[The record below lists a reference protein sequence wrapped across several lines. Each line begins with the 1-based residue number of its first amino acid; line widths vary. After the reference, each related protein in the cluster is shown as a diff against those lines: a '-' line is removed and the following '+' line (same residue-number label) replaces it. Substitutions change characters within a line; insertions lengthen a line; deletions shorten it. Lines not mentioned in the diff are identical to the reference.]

1 MKISKRKFTIYF
13 FGTVAFLALVRLIFP
28 GVAMNGKKSV
38 EKEPTDETIAA
49 NSNHKNKAAF
59 PMPVGKEDMRTIFT
73 GKDGKEVKSRI
84 YSVPGFEASFPDQN
98 DVQLLAA
105 EKWGVR
111 PVADSADASKHLS
124 SLVYIG
130 ANPYF
135 HIDRLR
141 DSSPFLVPRA
151 AVLTGHWPQFLR
163 LPSREAH
170 SAAQDNRYERAA
182 HQGRRGQTAKE
193 ERQRQA

>member
-38 EKEPTDETIAA
+38 EKEPTDETFAA

-84 YSVPGFEASFPDQN
+84 YSVPGFEASFSDQN

-105 EKWGVR
+105 EKW
-111 PVADSADASKHLS
+111 A
-124 SLVYIG
+124 
-130 ANPYF
+130 
-135 HIDRLR
+135 
-141 DSSPFLVPRA
+141 
-151 AVLTGHWPQFLR
+151 
-163 LPSREAH
+163 
-170 SAAQDNRYERAA
+170 
-182 HQGRRGQTAKE
+182 
-193 ERQRQA
+193 